1 MFQST
6 HSLRSATL
14 PDGCKSHLL
23 AVSIHALL
31 AECDYKPSRSRNHVH
46 RFNPRTPCGV
56 RRPPPSRQS
65 DCLTFQSTHSLR
77 SATHRMRAFRE
88 RHPVSIHALLAE
100 CDFRKYPVRRADLVV
115 SIHALLA
122 ECDGHGLGI
131 RVQLH
136 RFQSTHS
143 LRSAT
148 SDKKEV
154 RDHEGVSI
162 HALLAECDG
171 MIVLVGNAQE
181 SVSIHA
187 LLAECDSGRK
197 NSIYLS
203 VVSIHALLAECDRTG
218 YIQKAQPL
226 MFQSTHSLRSA
237 TKAND

>member
-148 SDKKEV
+148 SSVSHTSSFTD
-154 RDHEGVSI
+154 VSI
-162 HALLAECDG
+162 HALLAECDIRQKG
-171 MIVLVGNAQE
+171 GAGPRRGFNPRTPCGVRRHDCI
-181 SVSIHA
+181 
-187 LLAECDSGRK
+187 GRK
-197 NSIYLS
+197 RPGIRFNPRTPCGVRLR
-203 VVSIHALLAECDRTG
+203 AE
-218 YIQKAQPL
+218 K
-226 MFQSTHSLRSA
+226 
-237 TKAND
+237 